1 MASKFD
7 SRDWMSALGQPD
19 AAGSRTRG
27 DAVPVPSPADAE
39 RQKREKLQIKA
50 IEARVKLKLMR
61 DRTEALKQAL
71 ARFRAVEEARRA

>member
-7 SRDWMSALGQPD
+7 SGDWMSALQPPD
-19 AAGSRTRG
+19 AAGARSRV
-27 DAVPVPSPADAE
+27 AAAPAPSLADAE

>member
-7 SRDWMSALGQPD
+7 SRDWMSALGQPST
-19 AAGSRTRG
+19 AGRRLGG
-27 DAVPVPSPADAE
+27 DAGPAPADVE
-39 RQKREKLQIKA
+39 RHKREQLQIKA